1 VLNVL
6 TDFNHE
12 VKVLYLRVIREGAMS
27 NVLTRRDYITDN
39 LETDLEESIHKYV
52 QLLKDLEDYP
62 EW

>member
-1 VLNVL
+1 
-6 TDFNHE
+6 
-12 VKVLYLRVIREGAMS
+12 MS

-62 EW
+62 EWQVKVRDDIGNYVHMLYTNI